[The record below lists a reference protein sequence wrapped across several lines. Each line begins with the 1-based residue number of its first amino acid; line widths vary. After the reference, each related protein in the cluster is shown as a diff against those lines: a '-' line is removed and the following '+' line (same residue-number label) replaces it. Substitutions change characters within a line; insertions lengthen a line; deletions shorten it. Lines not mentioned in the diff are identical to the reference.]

1 VPWSFHLSRN
11 VMKLSRLSESELI
24 SALRKDFPALQR
36 KILFGIG
43 DDAAVLKAERDLLVV
58 TKDLLI
64 ESTHFKREFGS
75 AYLLGRKSLAVN
87 LSDVA
92 AMGGRPLYCL
102 LGLGLPRS
110 LPTTWVEDFMAGFK
124 SLCQEEKVSLIGG
137 DLSRSAKIVISVTV
151 IGKARKFVPRSGA
164 RPGDTIWISG
174 YPGLAAA
181 GLYFLKKGYFSEKGK
196 YFLRRG
202 KNFLWQGKDILGQG
216 KDSQRR
222 GKDFL
227 EKEKNFIDK
236 GKNDTIKVPSRADSV
251 ALLIKAFLE
260 PEPKLRLGRWLAEQG
275 LATAMIDISDGLSID
290 LHHICEESSVGAEID
305 LAKIPVHPALRSN
318 FRDPWPFILHGG
330 EDYEL
335 LFTVPPSKRK
345 KVIEASRRYQLHEI
359 GRMIAGQGMW
369 LLDGGR
375 RRPLKPAGFTHFHP

>member
-1 VPWSFHLSRN
+1 
-11 VMKLSRLSESELI
+11 MKLSRLSESELI
-24 SALRKDFPALQR
+24 SAIRKDFPAAKR
-36 KILFGIG
+36 EIVFGIG
-43 DDAAVLKAERDLLVV
+43 DDAAVLKAEKDFLIV

-102 LGLGLPRS
+102 LGLGLSRS
-110 LPTTWVEDFMAGFK
+110 LSTTWIEDFMAGFK

-137 DLSRSAKIVISVTV
+137 DLSRSTKIVISVTV
-151 IGKARKFVPRSGA
+151 IGKARKFVSRSGA
-164 RPGDTIWISG
+164 RPGDSIWISG

-196 YFLRRG
+196 DFLRQR
-202 KNFLWQGKDILGQG
+202 KDFLGQG
-216 KDSQRR
+216 KDFQRR

-227 EKEKNFIDK
+227 EKGKKIINK
-236 GKNDTIKVPSRADSV
+236 GKVDTIKLPSGADSV
-251 ALLIKAFLE
+251 AILIKAFLE
-260 PEPKLRLGRWLAEQG
+260 PQPPLRLGCWLAEQG
-275 LATAMIDISDGLSID
+275 LATAMIDLSDGLSID
-290 LHHICEESSVGAEID
+290 LYHICEESAVGAEIE
-305 LAKIPVHPALRSN
+305 LAKIPVHPTLRSN

-335 LFTVPPSKRK
+335 LFTVPPSKRE
-345 KVIEASRRYQLHEI
+345 KVIQASRRYQLHEI
-359 GRMIAGQGMW
+359 GRIIAGREMW
-369 LLDGGR
+369 LLDGGG
-375 RRPLKPAGFTHFHP
+375 RRPLKPAGFIHFHP